1 MDQQKW
7 GQPGLAT
14 LTLISVHMAVIIVA
28 TACVLQ
34 KCLLKMAYEVWSFR
48 VSLFWLCCGC
58 EEGTKYANGHYY
70 PGKHHVH
77 CVFFS
82 LLWDRRNSRHFYYY
96 CCVKHLPRSGEKEAF
111 GSSPGIVTGLNPLP
125 KDQHG

>member
-14 LTLISVHMAVIIVA
+14 LTLISVHMAAIIVA
-28 TACVLQ
+28 SACVLQ
-34 KCLLKMAYEVWSFR
+34 KCLYKMAYEVWSFR

-70 PGKHHVH
+70 PGNTTYIASSSVYCGTGGTADISTITVASNICRVLVKRK
-77 CVFFS
+77 
-82 LLWDRRNSRHFYYY
+82 LLGQAQE
-96 CCVKHLPRSGEKEAF
+96 L
-111 GSSPGIVTGLNPLP
+111 
-125 KDQHG
+125 